1 MLPRSVTL
9 HNSQLSLA
17 SMVARPFTPSVQDGH
32 IGDALLRGSEENVV
46 TFSCLIAIQDL
57 IFVLPSTRQSASMCF
72 GALSFSGNELSKH
85 VLLESHR
92 MGGTHQHAATKCHSP

>member
-32 IGDALLRGSEENVV
+32 IGDALLRGSESVWGHGSKAACIRRLAE
-46 TFSCLIAIQDL
+46 
-57 IFVLPSTRQSASMCF
+57 TRDF
-72 GALSFSGNELSKH
+72 
-85 VLLESHR
+85 
-92 MGGTHQHAATKCHSP
+92 

>member
-32 IGDALLRGSEENVV
+32 IGDALLRGSESVWGHGLQGRLYPP
-46 TFSCLIAIQDL
+46 SCRDSRLL
-57 IFVLPSTRQSASMCF
+57 KTLVRQRNGLKAAASAPDTSASTQRT
-72 GALSFSGNELSKH
+72 ALSNVRL
-85 VLLESHR
+85 
-92 MGGTHQHAATKCHSP
+92 PPI